1 MRDKFLIVFLLLS
14 SLLIMPAYSDDW
26 DDFSNVDRMWDGQKS
41 ITNKEFEEVMDA
53 LQANQKKK
61 EEKQR
66 KKLFKKIGGGGS
78 SLHKDLNP
86 DKEIKELQSINTK
99 DEGSLLNIPVD
110 IIVNNNVIER
120 GYYKILA
127 EKDKDGKCSVLFY
140 QSQFLICKLEMIEV
154 QDDFGEEKLDFAKIK
169 PYNDSHVKFIFGSLD
184 FNGYALIPYVK

>member
-1 MRDKFLIVFLLLS
+1 MRDKFLIVFSLLS

-127 EKDKDGKCSVLFY
+127 EKDKDGK
-140 QSQFLICKLEMIEV
+140 
-154 QDDFGEEKLDFAKIK
+154 
-169 PYNDSHVKFIFGSLD
+169 
-184 FNGYALIPYVK
+184 